1 MPPGERKETHCLIG
15 HVHTVFQTVN
25 GNEPVLGG
33 NRVPGAVCFQPVEAK
48 ALYEAVFQSLRLS
61 PSLPFRRQFLWQVC
75 GDIWKH
81 RWDRIGSQAR
91 ATPGNFH
98 SFAVD
103 YVRVAA
109 NNESFVEMGSTDDG
123 VLLEW
128 LVSSWDRVL
137 PSQTALDVVGIGK
150 EEGFSLFFFLQKLTT
165 AWCTQEQRSVFC
177 HCGSLD
183 LWGNCFW
190 KSTTKTNTCGDTNQP
205 FQAWRLQQASQSRR
219 ACHLSSSW
227 NTRALPHT
235 AQAARCR
242 HLPLLATVP
251 RSQV

>member
-25 GNEPVLGG
+25 DNEPVLGG
-33 NRVPGAVCFQPVEAK
+33 NRVPDAVCFQPVEDS
-48 ALYEAVFQSLRLS
+48 LYEAVFQSLRPS

-81 RWDRIGSQAR
+81 RWDCIGSQAR

-98 SFAVD
+98 SVAVD

-150 EEGFSLFFFLQKLTT
+150 EEGFSLFFFLAETYYCVVYSGAKK
-165 AWCTQEQRSVFC
+165 CV
-177 HCGSLD
+177 
-183 LWGNCFW
+183 
-190 KSTTKTNTCGDTNQP
+190 
-205 FQAWRLQQASQSRR
+205 
-219 ACHLSSSW
+219 
-227 NTRALPHT
+227 
-235 AQAARCR
+235 
-242 HLPLLATVP
+242 LPLW
-251 RSQV
+251 